1 MEFVLITCKFFK
13 VSEHN
18 NIRNLTFT
26 FAENLKRDYLENSFR
41 TDFLCVPVRE
51 IGDEMIISAV

>member
-1 MEFVLITCKFFK
+1 MEFVLITCKFFE

-51 IGDEMIISAV
+51 IGDDM